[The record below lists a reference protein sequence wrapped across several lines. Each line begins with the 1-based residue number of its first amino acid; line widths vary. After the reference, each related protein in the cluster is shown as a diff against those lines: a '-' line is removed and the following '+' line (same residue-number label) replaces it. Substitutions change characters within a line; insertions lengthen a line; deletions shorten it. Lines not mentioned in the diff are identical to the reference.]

1 LIQAVLRR
9 AAKQSVDV
17 FLNVQNV
24 GKDFVFMEMFDAVKF
39 FLKPRVLKIL
49 HHFEG
54 HNKLFTKSYKIDGI
68 LRRLSEKSLISCN

>member
-24 GKDFVFMEMFDAVKF
+24 GKDFVFMEMFDAVKI
-39 FLKPRVLKIL
+39 FLKPRVL
-49 HHFEG
+49 
-54 HNKLFTKSYKIDGI
+54 
-68 LRRLSEKSLISCN
+68 

>member
-24 GKDFVFMEMFDAVKF
+24 GKDFVFMEMFDAVNF
-39 FLKPRVLKIL
+39 FLKPRVL
-49 HHFEG
+49 
-54 HNKLFTKSYKIDGI
+54 
-68 LRRLSEKSLISCN
+68 